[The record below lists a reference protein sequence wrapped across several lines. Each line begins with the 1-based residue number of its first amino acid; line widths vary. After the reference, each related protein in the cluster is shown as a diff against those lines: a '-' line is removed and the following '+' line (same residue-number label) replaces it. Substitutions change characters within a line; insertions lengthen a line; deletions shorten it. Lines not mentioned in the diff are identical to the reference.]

1 MTQPTGEVFDLGYQH
16 YDGPREGR
24 YRARTAL
31 WVNGVRTALGLGRGA
46 KAKILPTL
54 LFVAAMAPAVVLTLV
69 RNAVPDVDI
78 PGIPGHAGYYQYVS
92 IVMLLF
98 SAIIAPELLCP
109 DRRDRVIDLYLVRPL
124 TAEDYVVARWLAFF
138 SITLALVYSGQVV
151 LLVGLVLANS
161 DPVNY
166 LGDNWLDIP
175 RFLGAGAL
183 LAVFITT
190 LPLAVSAFTTR
201 RAYAA
206 AIVIG
211 LFVISSATTGGLTEC
226 QHSTQETRGLE
237 CDREAGEAAKWVALL
252 DIGQIPGHVNRMI
265 FADDAQAR
273 AGELAVISAARKQPA
288 GVLVGWFAIM
298 TVVPAGLM
306 LLRYR
311 RIRL

>member
-1 MTQPTGEVFDLGYQH
+1 MTLPTGEVFDLGYQH

-24 YRARTAL
+24 FRARTAL

-46 KAKILPTL
+46 RAKILPTL
-54 LFVAAMAPAVVLTLV
+54 LFAAAMAPAVILTLI
-69 RNAVPDVDI
+69 RNAVPDIDI
-78 PGIPGHAGYYQYVS
+78 LGIPGHAGYYQYIS

-138 SITLALVYSGQVV
+138 SITLALVYSGQIV
-151 LLVGLVLANS
+151 LLIGLVLAAA
-161 DPVNY
+161 DPVDY
-166 LGDNWLDIP
+166 LGSNWLDIP
-175 RFLGAGAL
+175 RFLAAGAL
-183 LAVFITT
+183 LAIFITT
-190 LPLAVSAFTTR
+190 LPLAVSAFTPR

-211 LFVISSATTGGLTEC
+211 LFVVSAATTGGLTEC
-226 QHSTQETRGLE
+226 RHDRPEPLGQECE
-237 CDREAGEAAKWVALL
+237 REAGDAAKWVALL

-265 FADDAQAR
+265 FADDVQAR
-273 AGELAVISAARKQPA
+273 AGELSVITAAREQPA

>member
-24 YRARTAL
+24 FRARTAL

-46 KAKILPTL
+46 RSKILPTL
-54 LFVAAMAPAVVLTLV
+54 LFVAAMAPAVILTLV
-69 RNAVPDVDI
+69 RNAVPDIDI
-78 PGIPGHAGYYQYVS
+78 VGVPGHAGYYQYIS

-124 TAEDYVVARWLAFF
+124 TAEDYVVARWLAFL

-151 LLVGLVLANS
+151 LLIGLVLANP

-166 LGDNWLDIP
+166 LGSNWLDIP
-175 RFLGAGAL
+175 RFLAAGAL
-183 LAVFITT
+183 LAIFITT

-226 QHSTQETRGLE
+226 HGSTQESQGLE
-237 CDREAGEAAKWVALL
+237 CDREAGEAAKWIALL

-273 AGELAVISAARKQPA
+273 AGELSVISAAREQPA
-288 GVLVGWFAIM
+288 GVLVGWYAIM

-306 LLRYR
+306 LLRYQ